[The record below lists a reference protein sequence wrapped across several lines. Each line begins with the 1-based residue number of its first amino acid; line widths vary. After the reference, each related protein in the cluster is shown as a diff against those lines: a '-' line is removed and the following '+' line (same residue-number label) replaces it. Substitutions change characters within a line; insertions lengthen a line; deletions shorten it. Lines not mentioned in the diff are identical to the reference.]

1 MGGYGSGWQG
11 AKKATVEGSLALTA
25 SSLVNK
31 KALVPGARTCGSWG
45 WAYDEGDEPPATIG
59 YEADLRDPK
68 NAWLQL
74 RYQRNGE
81 PVDYKVRLVT
91 TKPNYGGCRCW
102 FICPLVR
109 RDGGPPRRVAKLYL
123 PPGGKY
129 FGSREGYGLTY
140 TSCQES
146 GSRAGFSAVSSLK
159 WGTDEATT
167 RAALDREQRAIAH
180 ST

>member
-11 AKKATVEGSLALTA
+11 AKKATVEGSLVLTA
-25 SSLVNK
+25 SSLVRK
-31 KALVPGARTCGSWG
+31 RALVAGAWTSGSWC
-45 WAYDEGDEPPATIG
+45 WTYDGDDKPHATIG
-59 YEADLRDPK
+59 YEADLTDQG
-68 NAWLQL
+68 NAWLRLQ
-74 RYQRNGE
+74 YQANGE

-91 TKPNYGGCRCW
+91 TTPHYGGLRWW

-146 GSRAGFSAVSSLK
+146 GKNRKFWTTLAADM
-159 WGTDEATT
+159 GTDT
-167 RAALDREQRAIAH
+167 RMVRRALRGRGY
-180 ST
+180 